1 MYPMRSAGSRRCPC
15 RTGKDE
21 LLETAMALHDAAI
34 KDEYFVKRRL
44 APNVD
49 FWYVCSFITLRIYLL
64 RSSFS
69 KTSGG
74 EFFFF
79 PASGNS
85 VKIVSRS
92 GLIYRAMGKWRIQG
106 AITSSRSARFPPRL
120 FPGPIC
126 RAPRGGLVGSLA
138 TGVFNRDKLGD
149 LSV

>member
-74 EFFFF
+74 EFFSF
-79 PASGNS
+79 P
-85 VKIVSRS
+85 
-92 GLIYRAMGKWRIQG
+92 LRAMALK
-106 AITSSRSARFPPRL
+106 
-120 FPGPIC
+120 
-126 RAPRGGLVGSLA
+126 
-138 TGVFNRDKLGD
+138 
-149 LSV
+149 